1 MQKAFLLLILLALAA
16 CSPRLTGL
24 PEGVV
29 TYDLR
34 SGKAL
39 DARRAAR
46 AAGIFAS
53 WHMDADGRAQSVSV
67 VRYKPGKM
75 HAEVV
80 TAHGA
85 AADSVGAL
93 CARHGALAGING
105 SYFDMRAMTP
115 MTFVKDEG
123 VVVGE
128 TSPSE
133 LFRTNGL
140 VTLSGKKISVDAFD
154 STRTYDSWPEALA
167 SGPVLVD
174 EGERYDYEEVPQP
187 DNFYGQRHPRSVIGQ
202 DADGNVWL
210 IVVDGRAPGEADG
223 MTISELTS
231 LCLQLGL
238 TDALNLDGGGS
249 STLWTQ
255 KAGVINNPCDNR
267 RFDHAGQRKVPNAL
281 IVY

>member
-1 MQKAFLLLILLALAA
+1 MQKPLIIFLALALAA
-16 CSPRLTGL
+16 CSPLPSGL
-24 PEGVV
+24 PDGVV
-29 TYDLR
+29 QYDLR
-34 SGKAL
+34 SGKEL
-39 DARRAAR
+39 NSRRAAR
-46 AAGIFAS
+46 ADGVYAS
-53 WHMDADGRAQSVSV
+53 WHMDADGRAQSVSI
-67 VRYKPGKM
+67 VRYDPLKWKTD
-75 HAEVV
+75 VV

-85 AADSVGAL
+85 AADSVGAF

-140 VTLSGKKISVDAFD
+140 VILSGREIVVDAVD
-154 STRTYDSWPEALA
+154 TTGVYDAWPEALA
-167 SGPVLVD
+167 SGPILID
-174 EGERYDYEEVPQP
+174 EGEIIEYKDIPQP

-202 DADGNVWL
+202 DAAGNVWL

-223 MTISELTS
+223 MTISELTA

-249 STLWTQ
+249 STLWTRE
-255 KAGVINNPCDNR
+255 AGVISYPCDNR

>member
-1 MQKAFLLLILLALAA
+1 MQKPLIIFLALALAA

-24 PEGVV
+24 PESVG
-29 TYDLR
+29 TFDLR

-46 AAGIFAS
+46 AAGIYAS
-53 WHMDADGRAQSVSV
+53 WQTHEGGYTQAISI
-67 VRYKPGKM
+67 VRYDPRRM
-75 HAEVV
+75 RVEVV

-105 SYFDMRAMTP
+105 SYFDTRALTP

-140 VTLSGKKISVDAFD
+140 VVLSGKKISVDAAD
-154 STRTYDSWPEALA
+154 TTQAYDAWPEALA
-167 SGPVLVD
+167 SGPVLID
-174 EGERYDYEEVPQP
+174 EGESFDYKEVPQP
-187 DNFYGQRHPRSVIGQ
+187 DNFFGQRHPRSVIGQ
-202 DADGNVWL
+202 DAFGNVWL

-223 MTISELTS
+223 MTISELIS

-249 STLWTQ
+249 STLWTE
-255 KAGVINNPCDNR
+255 KGGVINHPCDNR
-267 RFDHAGQRKVPNAL
+267 RFDHAGQRRVPNAL
-281 IVY
+281 IVS

>member
-1 MQKAFLLLILLALAA
+1 MQKPLILFLALALAA
-16 CSPRLTGL
+16 CAPL
-24 PEGVV
+24 PSVLPDGVV
-29 TYDLR
+29 QYDLR

-39 DARRAAR
+39 NARRAAR
-46 AAGIFAS
+46 ADGIYAAWQTDAG
-53 WHMDADGRAQSVSV
+53 GVGQSVSI
-67 VRYKPGKM
+67 VRYDPLKWKTD
-75 HAEVV
+75 VV
-80 TAHGA
+80 TVHGA

-105 SYFDMRAMTP
+105 SYFDIRALTSV
-115 MTFVKDEG
+115 TFVKDEG

-140 VTLSGKKISVDAFD
+140 VVLSGREIGVDAMD
-154 STRTYDSWPEALA
+154 TTEVYDAWQEALA
-167 SGPVLVD
+167 SGPILID
-174 EGERYDYEEVPQP
+174 EGEIIEYKDVPQP
-187 DNFYGQRHPRSVIGQ
+187 DSFYERRHPRSVIGQ

-210 IVVDGRAPGEADG
+210 IVVDGRAPGEAEG
-223 MTISELTS
+223 MTIGELTS

-249 STLWTQ
+249 STLWTRE
-255 KAGVINNPCDNR
+255 AGVISYPCDNR

>member
-1 MQKAFLLLILLALAA
+1 MQKTLFLLFLLALTA
-16 CSPRLTGL
+16 CATLPYGL
-24 PEGVV
+24 PEEVV
-29 TYDLR
+29 PYDLR
-34 SGKAL
+34 SGKVL
-39 DARRAAR
+39 DARRAAH
-46 AAGIFAS
+46 ADGIYAS
-53 WHMDADGRAQSVSV
+53 WQTSIDSLEQSVSI
-67 VRYKPGKM
+67 VRYNPRKM
-75 HAEVV
+75 HTEVV

-140 VTLSGKKISVDAFD
+140 VTLSGKKISVDAID
-154 STRTYDSWPEALA
+154 STLTYDSWPEALA

-174 EGERYDYEEVPQP
+174 EGERYDYEEFPQP

-231 LCLQLGL
+231 FCLQLGL

-255 KAGVINNPCDNR
+255 KGGVINNPCDNR